1 MSLTTMLRNGTTF
14 LGMPNVTEIH
24 RGKQPRRPH
33 HLQDWAAKRKFSQA
47 DIARELGADKSLVSR
62 WFSGS
67 TPGLDWQQRLAA
79 LFHTEPESLFRHP
92 DDDWIARF
100 LKDRAEDEIE
110 RIKATLENAFPRKT
124 GTGS

>member
-1 MSLTTMLRNGTTF
+1 MESSRAALITF
-14 LGMPNVTEIH
+14 RIGQQSVSSARPTS
-24 RGKQPRRPH
+24 RGN
-33 HLQDWAAKRKFSQA
+33 WAR
-47 DIARELGADKSLVSR
+47 ISLVSR